1 MAENEDKTI
10 SPIEKGQT
18 VTQSVVDQPLWELL
32 AQRIKRVDVT
42 SHDKP
47 YLNSYVG
54 GMGIGI
60 VLFLGFFLVGQ
71 GFGDSGALTRM
82 VAFFM
87 NELFPQHTEQLVYFK
102 RYLTTS
108 SHPLNHWIV
117 YMLIGIALGG
127 LVSGLRGKRM
137 KKGFIKGPNT
147 TNRRRIVTAFIGG
160 MLVTFGARMAGGCI
174 TGMAMTGTAM
184 LGVAGWI
191 FFLSVLVSGLIVAFF
206 VRREWL

>member
-60 VLFLGFFLVGQ
+60 VLFLGFFLVGL
-71 GFGDSGALTRM
+71 S
-82 VAFFM
+82 
-87 NELFPQHTEQLVYFK
+87 N
-102 RYLTTS
+102 S
-108 SHPLNHWIV
+108 
-117 YMLIGIALGG
+117 
-127 LVSGLRGKRM
+127 
-137 KKGFIKGPNT
+137 FIS
-147 TNRRRIVTAFIGG
+147 RDI
-160 MLVTFGARMAGGCI
+160 
-174 TGMAMTGTAM
+174 
-184 LGVAGWI
+184 
-191 FFLSVLVSGLIVAFF
+191 
-206 VRREWL
+206 